1 MGFMVFTTGL
11 IGINVLK
18 LIKNKKIRWITIA
31 LLWLIFL
38 LVWAE
43 LAVGI
48 FDTPFAGSWKNTPPC
63 RLCPKT
69 YKKSA
74 HGVFKA
80 LTNVFYKSQI
90 KQTYDLWNS
99 KRFWLSSIG
108 VSEIQR
114 GFWIKHPCKRNRLG
128 LG

>member
-31 LLWLIFL
+31 LLCLIFL

-48 FDTPFAGSWKNTPPC
+48 FDTPFAGS
-63 RLCPKT
+63 
-69 YKKSA
+69 
-74 HGVFKA
+74 
-80 LTNVFYKSQI
+80 
-90 KQTYDLWNS
+90 
-99 KRFWLSSIG
+99 
-108 VSEIQR
+108 
-114 GFWIKHPCKRNRLG
+114 
-128 LG
+128 